1 MLFEDGPMSKVRISA
16 ERLIDAPADVV
27 YACIAD
33 YRHHHRPGG
42 FLPPAF
48 HDFTVD
54 RGGLGAGTVMT
65 FKVTLGGR
73 TRTLTHTVTEPEP
86 GRVLVEGDER
96 DQTTFTVDPVGRQ
109 CRVRFETELD
119 ARGLAGL
126 LTRLFASRLMKPLY
140 LDELARLE
148 RQAQKQVALAA

>member
-1 MLFEDGPMSKVRISA
+1 VSKVHLSA

-48 HDFTVD
+48 HDFTID
-54 RGGLGAGTVMT
+54 RGGVGAGTVMT

-73 TRTLTHTVTEPEP
+73 TRTMTHTVTEPEP
-86 GRVLVEGDER
+86 GRVLIEGDDR
-96 DQTTFTVDPVGRQ
+96 DQTTFTVEPAGHQ
-109 CRVRFETELD
+109 CRVRFDTQLD
-119 ARGLAGL
+119 ARGLEGL
-126 LTRLFASRLMKPLY
+126 LTRLFATRLMKPLY
-140 LDELARLE
+140 DDELARLE
-148 RQAQKQVALAA
+148 RSAQAQARIAA